1 MIEIWLS
8 GGGVQLRLPVL
19 PPEIA
24 VSTANG
30 TERSTLQEI
39 GEVIL
44 GGKRKLRTL
53 AISSYF
59 PARYDSN
66 CSYRAIPS
74 PAVAAAQLQSWCEN
88 ASKIRLLI
96 TGGAVSVNMLV
107 LLEQVTITMG
117 KQPGDVAYSMD
128 ITEYR
133 PLVISAI

>member
-8 GGGVQLRLPVL
+8 SGGIQLRLPVL

-24 VSTANG
+24 VATANG

-96 TGGAVSVNMLV
+96 TGGIVSVNMLV

-117 KQPGDVAYSMD
+117 KQPGDVAFSME

>member
-8 GGGVQLRLPVL
+8 CGGIQLRLPVL

-24 VSTANG
+24 VTTANG

-53 AISSYF
+53 SISSYF

-74 PAVAAAQLQSWCEN
+74 PAVAAAHLQSWCEN

-96 TGGAVSVNMLV
+96 TGGAVSMNMLV
-107 LLEQVTITMG
+107 LLDQLTITMG
-117 KQPGDVAYSMD
+117 KQPDDVAYSMD